1 MAKGL
6 EGVAGLI
13 EIGTVAVKT
22 GTLMGEVN
30 LSVED
35 GGIGV
40 QHLVEVQHIG
50 MDEVD
55 PLILNLWPTGR
66 ALGLSFLGIGGETGI
81 AHQHTQQDQQI

>member
-13 EIGTVAVKT
+13 EIGTVAVET

-50 MDEVD
+50 MDKVD
-55 PLILNLWPTGR
+55 TGVLNLGS
-66 ALGLSFLGIGGETGI
+66 AG
-81 AHQHTQQDQQI
+81 